1 MTKSDNEG
9 LSGLINIQVLLSN
22 FHSGSVDLNGRF
34 IDPDQLLLDIAEEV
48 RKESTAAGVT
58 NVTMLG
64 TLEDVADS
72 VDVSSIDSQAGVLVS
87 DDPGMPTEEPEPYE
101 NRYHETEAN
110 VPVAEYDEQDD
121 MPAEDFSAEMEA
133 QEEMAQLMD
142 ILVQE
147 ADDSPEPEPPE
158 EEEPSYIEEETDIVN
173 EEKLIVMY
181 GLVTGEEEFP
191 DEI

>member
-58 NVTMLG
+58 NITMLG

-72 VDVSSIDSQAGVLVS
+72 ADESSIDSQAGVLVS
-87 DDPGMPTEEPEPYE
+87 DDQGMTTEEPEPYE
-101 NRYHETEAN
+101 NRCFETEAT
-110 VPVAEYDEQDD
+110 PVAEYDEQDD

>member
-34 IDPDQLLLDIAEEV
+34 IDPDRLLLDIAEEV

-58 NVTMLG
+58 NITMLG

-72 VDVSSIDSQAGVLVS
+72 ADESSIDSQAGMLVS
-87 DDPGMPTEEPEPYE
+87 DDPGMPAKEPEPYE
-101 NRYHETEAN
+101 NRCFETEAT
-110 VPVAEYDEQDD
+110 PVAEYNEQDD

-147 ADDSPEPEPPE
+147 ADDSPELEPPE

-181 GLVTGEEEFP
+181 GIATGEEEFP

>member
-58 NVTMLG
+58 NITMLG

-72 VDVSSIDSQAGVLVS
+72 ADESSIDSQAGMLVS
-87 DDPGMPTEEPEPYE
+87 DDPGMPAEEPEPYE
-101 NRYHETEAN
+101 NRCFETEAT
-110 VPVAEYDEQDD
+110 PVAEYNEQDD

-181 GLVTGEEEFP
+181 GIATGEEEFP

>member
-9 LSGLINIQVLLSN
+9 LSGLISIQVLLSN

-72 VDVSSIDSQAGVLVS
+72 VDESSIDSQAGVLVS

-101 NRYHETEAN
+101 NRCFETEAT
-110 VPVAEYDEQDD
+110 PVAEYNEQDD

-181 GLVTGEEEFP
+181 GIATGEEEFP